1 MLIINSN
8 TLPKLHFLKL
18 ATIRSSSLFHSS
30 IATAPGSTKWL
41 SISHF
46 AWHNL
51 AALPILRSPSL
62 RPLVPQSG

>member
-1 MLIINSN
+1 VAEHF
-8 TLPKLHFLKL
+8 TLCL
-18 ATIRSSSLFHSS
+18 AQPGRPPHTPFP

-51 AALPILRSPSL
+51 AALPIPRSPSP